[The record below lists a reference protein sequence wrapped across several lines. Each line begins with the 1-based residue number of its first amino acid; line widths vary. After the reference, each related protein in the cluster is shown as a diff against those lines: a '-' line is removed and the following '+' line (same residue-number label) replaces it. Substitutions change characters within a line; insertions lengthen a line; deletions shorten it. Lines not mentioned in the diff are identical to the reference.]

1 MLPCPSYGNNNRP
14 SLCHWKWRQ
23 LCFLPACL
31 IYGQL
36 AILDHWHHQHHQ
48 HKRYHQ
54 DHCCHHQNNQCNW
67 CLLNPSSLKLW
78 TWVALVMR
86 SNCNFPLFSI
96 FKLNSG
102 KSGRNSLLSWHAV
115 HPDSELGNCIKV
127 GIAWLSS
134 YGQFVAGVI
143 YGHDMS
149 MQMMACGKWPT
160 IIASVVVF
168 VIKYNLLLQN
178 NTSRAALETCSLEAQ
193 FMHFLW
199 KYIILLQYKIL

>member
-1 MLPCPSYGNNNRP
+1 MSLEMTAIMLFTRLPDIWSTRHTWSLTPSTSPTQKISSRSLLPP
-14 SLCHWKWRQ
+14 S
-23 LCFLPACL
+23 
-31 IYGQL
+31 
-36 AILDHWHHQHHQ
+36 
-48 HKRYHQ
+48 
-54 DHCCHHQNNQCNW
+54 NSQCNW
-67 CLLNPSSLKLW
+67 CLLNPSMLKLW

-143 YGHDMS
+143 YKHDMS

-160 IIASVVVF
+160 IIASVVV
-168 VIKYNLLLQN
+168 VIKYKFLLQN
-178 NTSRAALETCSLEAQ
+178 NTSRAALETCSVEAQ

-199 KYIILLQYKIL
+199 KYIILLQYKTL